1 MRYLEIAR
9 ECLQKAGKDGDY
21 YTDRKQVKMAGNALW
36 NGVLYAMKYKFLL
49 KGRPDVIKYQQEIG
63 AVNKSKLKVFGSAY
77 NHCHLIMGYD
87 GELKVSLS
95 REAMKLATE
104 LIEWAVPE

>member
-1 MRYLEIAR
+1 
-9 ECLQKAGKDGDY
+9 
-21 YTDRKQVKMAGNALW
+21 MAGNALW

-49 KGRPDVIKYQQEIG
+49 KGTPDVIKYQQESG
-63 AVNKSKLKVFGSAY
+63 AVNKSKLNVFGSAY
-77 NHCHLIMGYD
+77 NHCHLSMGDD